1 VIEGA
6 QAAGGTAVQNL
17 EDDTLLINDEI
28 TASIV
33 IARCKLTR
41 GGSRRWKI
49 RLDESLRPDLT
60 ICVRMDEDNMNAHD
74 FYILPRMT
82 LAEGVLRLADHNG
95 LSLDAFRFDTLD
107 GFFAL
112 AERAPFR
119 RAA

>member
-1 VIEGA
+1 MSDCSADFCSSYLGLR
-6 QAAGGTAVQNL
+6 AACSTACQNL
-17 EDDTLLINDEI
+17 EDGTLLVIEEI
-28 TASIV
+28 TASVV

-95 LSLDAFRFDTLD
+95 QI
-107 GFFAL
+107 G
-112 AERAPFR
+112 RAHV
-119 RAA
+119 